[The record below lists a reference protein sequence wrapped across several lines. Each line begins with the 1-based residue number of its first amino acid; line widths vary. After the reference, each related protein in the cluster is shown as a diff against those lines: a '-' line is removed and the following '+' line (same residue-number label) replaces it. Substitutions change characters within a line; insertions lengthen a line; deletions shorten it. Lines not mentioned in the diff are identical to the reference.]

1 MRKSVFVVLM
11 AFFAV
16 LMANGQTKITG
27 KASCSKPDPT
37 YSIDVG
43 DRPGHALML
52 QKATCKW
59 TTPIEIE
66 GMRSTDGTD
75 VTSTDAI
82 GQTITERGYHISTM
96 DNGDKFIVQYQG
108 MIKGNK
114 DGSAVFNGKWT
125 FVNGTGKL
133 KGIKGGGTYK
143 GTGAAD
149 ATGNIEVEG
158 EYSFGAA
165 KAAK

>member
-1 MRKSVFVVLM
+1 M
-11 AFFAV
+11 
-16 LMANGQTKITG
+16 
-27 KASCSKPDPT
+27 
-37 YSIDVG
+37 
-43 DRPGHALML
+43 
-52 QKATCKW
+52 
-59 TTPIEIE
+59 
-66 GMRSTDGTD
+66 
-75 VTSTDAI
+75 I
-82 GQTITERGYHISTM
+82 GRH
-96 DNGDKFIVQYQG
+96 FVQYQG

-143 GTGAAD
+143 GTGSAD
-149 ATGNIEVEG
+149 ASTGNIEVEG